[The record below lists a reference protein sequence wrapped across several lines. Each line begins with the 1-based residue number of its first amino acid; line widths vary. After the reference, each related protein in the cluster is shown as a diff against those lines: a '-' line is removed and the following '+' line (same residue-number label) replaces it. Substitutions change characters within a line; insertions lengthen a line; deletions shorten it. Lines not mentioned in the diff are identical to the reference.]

1 MYRRARLNILTLI
14 VLPHILEITI
24 EITKYSINLRNVT
37 NNKPPKDIP

>member
-14 VLPHILEITI
+14 VLPHILEIT
-24 EITKYSINLRNVT
+24 KYSINLRNVT